1 MSSHETGGDRSG
13 SMDPPI
19 RLWPAPLAPLGGAV
33 PPAPAWFDAAIAIE
47 PERSFVDVL
56 GVPIET
62 LAWGERGKPGLI
74 LLHGNGAHADWWSFI
89 APFFAADYR
98 VVALSWSGMGRSG
111 RRTTYDFDTFVA
123 ELFTVGEAAGAFDAG
138 APFVVGHSFGGF
150 LMMAAVAK
158 AGERFKAAVIVDT
171 PFSSL
176 DDPDRHRP
184 PERSGKPHRPSATL
198 AEALARF
205 KLAPP
210 QGCENLYIAD
220 FIARRSLV
228 QVPEGWIW
236 AFDPMTFGR
245 LEVGDSFELL
255 QAPRC
260 PVALMWGSKSMLMPP
275 TRVASIRAVLPAGSP
290 AIEIPDAEHHVMI
303 DQPLGVVAGLR
314 GLFAGWPG

>member
-1 MSSHETGGDRSG
+1 VSDAPQGETS
-13 SMDPPI
+13 DPPI
-19 RLWPAPLAPLGGAV
+19 RHWPAPLAALGGAM
-33 PPAPAWFDAAIAIE
+33 PPAPEWFARAIAVE
-47 PERSFVDVL
+47 PERGFVEVG

-89 APFFAADYR
+89 APFFANDHR

-111 RRTTYDFDTFVA
+111 HRDAYSFDLFVD
-123 ELFTVGEAAGAFDAG
+123 ELFAVGEAAGAFEG
-138 APFVVGHSFGGF
+138 GPPHVVGHSFGGF
-150 LMMAAVAK
+150 LMMAAVAR

-171 PFSSL
+171 PFSPL

-198 AEALARF
+198 PEALARF

-220 FIARRSLV
+220 FIARRSLKP
-228 QVPEGWIW
+228 VPEGWIW

-245 LEVGDSFELL
+245 LAVGDSFELL
-255 QAPRC
+255 RNPSC
-260 PVALMWGSKSMLMPP
+260 PVALMWGDKSMLMPP
-275 TRVASIRAVLPAGSP
+275 ARVASIRAVLPPGSP

-303 DQPLGVVAGLR
+303 DQPLAVVAALR
-314 GLFAGWPG
+314 GLFAGWPR